1 MPKQPGDP
9 VSLPADSQYRRVKVT
24 MFLPLWMRDE
34 LDTMPLPRGRVV
46 EQALIKQEGMIA
58 PEEDRS

>member
-1 MPKQPGDP
+1 MPNQPGDP

-34 LDTMPLPRGRVV
+34 LDTLPLPRGRVV
-46 EQALIKQEGMIA
+46 EQALIKQEGMKN
-58 PEEDRS
+58 PEEER

>member
-9 VSLPADSQYRRVKVT
+9 VSLPKDSQYRRVKVT

-34 LDTMPLPRGRVV
+34 LDTLPLPRGRVV
-46 EQALIKQEGMIA
+46 EHALIKTEGMIA
-58 PEEDRS
+58 PEEEK

>member
-34 LDTMPLPRGRVV
+34 LDTLPLPRGRVV
-46 EQALIKQEGMIA
+46 EQALIKSKGMRA
-58 PEEDRS
+58 PEEEK

>member
-9 VSLPADSQYRRVKVT
+9 ASLPKDSQYRRVKVT

-34 LDTMPLPRGRVV
+34 LDAMTLPRGRVV
-46 EQALIKQEGMIA
+46 ERALIKTEGMVA
-58 PEEDRS
+58 PKEER

>member
-24 MFLPLWMRDE
+24 MFLPLWVRE
-34 LDTMPLPRGRVV
+34 QLDTLPLPRGRVV

-58 PEEDRS
+58 PEDKPE

>member
-24 MFLPLWMRDE
+24 MFLPLWMRE
-34 LDTMPLPRGRVV
+34 QLDALSLPRGRVV
-46 EQALIKQEGMIA
+46 EQALIKSEGMIA
-58 PEEDRS
+58 PEEER